1 MSIQNNIG
9 ESIKTYFHNW
19 RRRLTNIHQA
29 VIDDGEPLEAH
40 YHLALFEDRLL
51 LHCLLSKKS
60 RFFQPPCD
68 GINWVAMAIL
78 HRSAIYSQTMSLS
91 PRSVVLFSRPIYLW
105 WKDFSNRYHFSFW
118 PMVPYRMA
126 TKCTTFLPSY
136 PFPQDRNSVFCSFV
150 DGLFANFRHDG
161 DDLRKLKCR
170 SPFLQWSREYHHF
183 H

>member
-1 MSIQNNIG
+1 MMVSLLKPTIILLF
-9 ESIKTYFHNW
+9 SK
-19 RRRLTNIHQA
+19 
-29 VIDDGEPLEAH
+29 IDCFFTVYCPRSPGFSSL
-40 YHLALFEDRLL
+40 LATEWML
-51 LHCLLSKKS
+51 
-60 RFFQPPCD
+60 
-68 GINWVAMAIL
+68 MAIL

-170 SPFLQWSREYHHF
+170 SPFLQ
-183 H
+183 